1 MHPGLLYN
9 VGLCIVA
16 GTLVGYLARLLRQP
30 LLLGYISAGILIG
43 PIGLG
48 LIGHAQGEDVIGQIT
63 QLAELGLAFLMF
75 IVGLEIDVQKLIKG
89 GKQATI
95 VTVVQ
100 VLGGVAVGWL
110 AALALGFRSLEA
122 AYLGI
127 AVSFSSTMIVVKLL
141 SDRGELDTVP
151 GRVTLGVL
159 LLQDVCAIVV
169 LAIQPNLGGGALDA
183 AGASAG
189 LPPAVMMALAAVKGL
204 ALVAGAIA
212 CSRYVLPFLFRWV
225 AMVPEIMLLSAVT
238 WCFLVCYVAVL
249 LGFSS
254 AMGALIAGVS
264 IAAYPYTLDVVAKIR
279 GLRDFFVTLFFVSLG
294 MLLTDP
300 APTGATGWVHVAA
313 WGRFAAMGGLLAIA
327 VIISRFATV
336 WPMARALRY
345 DNRTGVLS
353 SIHLSQISEF
363 SLVVVLLGGP
373 TGVLKHV
380 GADVVSLVVVLMIIT
395 STATTYFIQYSH
407 GITRALVRKADR
419 TAIGD
424 ERSATGADQE
434 GIAAPIMMVG
444 CFRVGSS
451 LVNEFLKGKRKF
463 SVIDFNPAVRE
474 GLEQLKVPSLYG
486 DISHMDTLE
495 HAGIDHA
502 EVLIVPI
509 SDDFLRGTNNA
520 TLLASCRRINPK
532 ARIVVAAESI
542 QHALELYRLGAD
554 HVIVP
559 RVLAATH
566 TAEVVG
572 RFSAPG
578 FAEWRA
584 GQIAALEARREVIA

>member
-16 GTLVGYLARLLRQP
+16 GTLLGYVARLLRQP
-30 LLLGYISAGILIG
+30 LLLGYITAGIVIG

-48 LIGHAQGEDVIGQIT
+48 LIGHEQGQEAIGQIT

-75 IVGLEIDVQKLIKG
+75 IVGLEIDVEKLLKDG
-89 GKQATI
+89 RQATI

-127 AVSFSSTMIVVKLL
+127 AVSFSSTMIVVKIL

-169 LAIQPNLGGGALDA
+169 LAIQPNLGGGAA
-183 AGASAG
+183 AAEAAQS

-204 ALVAGAIA
+204 VLVASAIA
-212 CSRYVLPFLFRWV
+212 ASRYVLPFLFRWV

-238 WCFLVCYVAVL
+238 WCFLVCYVAIL
-249 LGFSS
+249 MGFSS

-294 MLLTDP
+294 MLLADP
-300 APTGATGWVHVAA
+300 SPAGATGWAHVAA
-313 WGRFAAMGGLLAIA
+313 WLKFAGMGGVLAVA
-327 VIISRFATV
+327 VVVSRFATV

-353 SIHLSQISEF
+353 SLHLSQISEF
-363 SLVVVLLGGP
+363 ALVVVLLGGP

-380 GADVVSLVVVLMIIT
+380 SAEVVSLVVVLMIIT
-395 STATTYFIQYSH
+395 STATTYLIQYSH
-407 GITRALVRKADR
+407 RITRLIVRKADR

-424 ERSATGADQE
+424 AVSASGADQP
-434 GIAAPIMMVG
+434 AVTAPIMLVG
-444 CFRVGSS
+444 CFRIGSS
-451 LVNEFLKGKRKF
+451 IVHEFLKEKREF

-474 GLEQLKVPSLYG
+474 GLERLKVHCLYG

-495 HAGIDHA
+495 HAGVEHA
-502 EVLIVPI
+502 RVLIVPI

-532 ARIVVAAESI
+532 ARIVVVAESI
-542 QHALELYRLGAD
+542 QHALSLYRLGAD

-559 RVLAATH
+559 RVLAASH
-566 TAEVVG
+566 TAEVLS
-572 RFSAPG
+572 RFDAAG

-584 GQIAALEARREVIA
+584 QQSAALEARHEVLA